1 MRTSGHKSVPLLR
14 RVASFG
20 FQFGQMSESGLRTQ
34 YQYVI
39 KERDELQLQCD
50 HLTRENLNLRKAVYE
65 LSCQLS
71 SLTAHH
77 YPANSAISN
86 NSANSAY
93 FSYNSNLQQFQFT
106 QGSGGATTTAPPSA
120 ISSTYPLA
128 LIHGHDYNRDNRT
141 LSFECELKGHNGA
154 VYCVDITS
162 DNRWIASGGFDKT
175 IVIWKGT
182 VPYKQESILLGHQ
195 QLVSGLCW
203 GREPPI
209 QSNSEKKKNDANI
222 LAPVLFSTSFDK
234 TVPPPPPPPLL
245 PSLSRSGC

>member
-1 MRTSGHKSVPLLR
+1 
-14 RVASFG
+14 
-20 FQFGQMSESGLRTQ
+20 MSESGLRTQ

-71 SLTAHH
+71 SLTTHH
-77 YPANSAISN
+77 HASSSITSPSGS
-86 NSANSAY
+86 SSF
-93 FSYNSNLQQFQFT
+93 FSYNSNLQQFQFNLHGLPGAGMET
-106 QGSGGATTTAPPSA
+106 STGAGGEAAS
-120 ISSTYPLA
+120 YPLA
-128 LIHGHDYNRDNRT
+128 LLHGHDYNRDNRT

-162 DNRWIASGGFDKT
+162 DSRWIASGGFDKT

-182 VPYKQESILLGHQ
+182 VPYKQESILLGHH

-203 GREPPI
+203 GREPPL
-209 QSNSEKKKNDANI
+209 QSNSEKKNETNN
-222 LAPVLFSTSFDK
+222 LPPVLYSTSFDK
-234 TVPPPPPPPLL
+234 TVPSS
-245 PSLSRSGC
+245 PSSDAI